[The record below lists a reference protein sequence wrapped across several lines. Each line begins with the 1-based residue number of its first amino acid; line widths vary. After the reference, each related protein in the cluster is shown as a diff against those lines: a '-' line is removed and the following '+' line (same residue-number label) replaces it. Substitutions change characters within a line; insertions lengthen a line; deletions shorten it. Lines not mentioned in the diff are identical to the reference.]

1 MKNESESE
9 NNRKII
15 IQSYVG
21 VWTEEPEGAGRD
33 KESAGWPWH
42 SKTNISKAN
51 KIK

>member
-1 MKNESESE
+1 LENESESE

-15 IQSYVG
+15 IRTYVG
-21 VWTEEPEGAGRD
+21 AWTEEPGGAGRD
-33 KESAGWPWH
+33 KESVEWPWH